1 MTFYQ
6 DKDVLVTG
14 STGMIGSHLVEAL
27 IDKGA
32 NVRVISHLRNIK
44 ILPKSKKLKILKA
57 DLTKFEDCKKAVK
70 DMDYVF
76 QLAAVVGG
84 VGFNVSHRGTL
95 FTKNILIQ
103 TNILEASRQEG
114 IKKYLFTSSACVY
127 PGVCKIPISE
137 EECVVGVFD
146 RPPERT
152 NDAYGWAKRMGELQ
166 AQYYKEEYGM
176 KIAIVRPFNV
186 YGPRDNFNLETTH
199 VIPALIRKA
208 VERQKPYKIW
218 GTGEP
223 SRDFVFVTDTVNGM
237 MLALEK
243 YVIADPINLAS
254 GIDIKIKDLASIIL
268 KISGYENP
276 QIVFEKSK
284 PLGQLVR
291 RGSIEKVKK
300 VLGFET
306 KVSLKEGLRRTI
318 DWYRKKFNVN

>member
-1 MTFYQ
+1 MTFYK
-6 DKDVLVTG
+6 DKNVLVTG

-27 IDKGA
+27 IKKRA
-32 NVRVISHLRNIK
+32 NVRAIAHLRSTEY
-44 ILPKSKKLKILKA
+44 LPKSRKIEIIKS

-70 DMDYVF
+70 GMDYIF

-84 VGFNVSHRGTL
+84 VSFNVTHRGTL
-95 FTKNILIQ
+95 FSKNILIQ
-103 TNILEASRQEG
+103 TNMLEASKQEG
-114 IKKYLFTSSACVY
+114 VKRYLFTSSACVY
-127 PGVCKIPISE
+127 PSVCKVPISE

-152 NDAYGWAKRMGELQ
+152 NNAYGWVKRMGELQ
-166 AQYYKEEYGM
+166 AQYYKEEYEM

-186 YGPRDNFNLETTH
+186 FGPRDNFDLETSH
-199 VIPALIRKA
+199 VIPSLIRKA
-208 VERQKPYKIW
+208 VERQKPFKIW

-223 SRDFVFVTDTVNGM
+223 SRDFVFVTDTARGM

-243 YVIADPINLAS
+243 YAVADPVNLAS
-254 GIDIKIKDLASIIL
+254 GRDIKIKDLAALIL

-291 RGSIEKVKK
+291 RGSTKKAKK
-300 VLGFET
+300 VLGFKT
-306 KVSLKEGLRRTI
+306 KVSLKEGLRITI
-318 DWYRKKFNVN
+318 DWYRNKFNVN